1 MNVLTLS
8 IKQKFFDEILAGT
21 KRQEFRELTPK
32 SSNKHILYV
41 DSKDG
46 KEYSNA
52 DDIPDGESQIDVK
65 PIGYDA
71 LKLCTGAYKGK
82 RPYIIVEIV
91 KAEVEFFDDENGEP
105 ETYEYEGKEY
115 LAAQIIYS
123 LGNIIEQNI

>member
-1 MNVLTLS
+1 MKVLTLS
-8 IKQKFFDEILAGT
+8 IRQKFFDKILAGT
-21 KRQEFRELTPK
+21 KKQEFRELTPK

-41 DSKDG
+41 DSSNG

-52 DDIPDGESQIDVK
+52 DDIPDGESEIDVK

-82 RPYIIVEIV
+82 RPYIIVKIE

-115 LAAQIIYS
+115 LAAQIVYS
-123 LGNIIEQNI
+123 LGEIIEKSI